1 MSEQLLLPAFENEIL
16 EINIEELYFSKE
28 VPPQL
33 LMGRKF
39 QVILASIKEV
49 GIIEPPVVT
58 VKNGKYL
65 LLDGHLR
72 VSALKQLGFS
82 TVSCLMSKDDEAFT
96 YNKHVNRLSNV
107 QEHKMIVKAI
117 ERGVTPERLAK
128 ALDFDVANIIR
139 KKNLLDGICAEA
151 AEILN
156 DKIISGSVFTYL
168 KKMKPQ
174 RQVEA
179 AYLMTDMG
187 NFSAKFARSIWL
199 ASSDKQLVNPIKRS
213 CTLDMEKLGR
223 LENEVSKIQGEYKIM
238 EDKYGNRLFQNL
250 IKSRGDS
257 AGSDQINTAFDRF
270 GVRVY
275 SGRRNFAFILAH
287 IKQPPYLHKQSPP
300 QAWKASEYLANI

>member
-16 EINIEELYFSKE
+16 EINIEELHFSKD

-117 ERGVTPERLAK
+117 
-128 ALDFDVANIIR
+128 
-139 KKNLLDGICAEA
+139 
-151 AEILN
+151 
-156 DKIISGSVFTYL
+156 
-168 KKMKPQ
+168 
-174 RQVEA
+174 
-179 AYLMTDMG
+179 
-187 NFSAKFARSIWL
+187 
-199 ASSDKQLVNPIKRS
+199 
-213 CTLDMEKLGR
+213 
-223 LENEVSKIQGEYKIM
+223 
-238 EDKYGNRLFQNL
+238 
-250 IKSRGDS
+250 
-257 AGSDQINTAFDRF
+257 
-270 GVRVY
+270 
-275 SGRRNFAFILAH
+275 
-287 IKQPPYLHKQSPP
+287 
-300 QAWKASEYLANI
+300 

>member
-1 MSEQLLLPAFENEIL
+1 
-16 EINIEELYFSKE
+16 
-28 VPPQL
+28 
-33 LMGRKF
+33 
-39 QVILASIKEV
+39 
-49 GIIEPPVVT
+49 
-58 VKNGKYL
+58 
-65 LLDGHLR
+65 
-72 VSALKQLGFS
+72 
-82 TVSCLMSKDDEAFT
+82 MSKDDEAFT

-187 NFSAKFARSIWL
+187 NFQRKIRSFHLAGKFWQTI
-199 ASSDKQLVNPIKRS
+199 
-213 CTLDMEKLGR
+213 G
-223 LENEVSKIQGEYKIM
+223 
-238 EDKYGNRLFQNL
+238 
-250 IKSRGDS
+250 KS
-257 AGSDQINTAFDRF
+257 
-270 GVRVY
+270 Y
-275 SGRRNFAFILAH
+275 
-287 IKQPPYLHKQSPP
+287 
-300 QAWKASEYLANI
+300 

>member
-16 EINIEELYFSKE
+16 EINIEELHFSKD

-187 NFSAKFARSIWL
+187 NFRAKFARSIWL

-238 EDKYGNRLFQNL
+238 EDKYGIDVLNL
-250 IKSRGDS
+250 TLVKGYIRSIFANSKVVGYLKAHEPEIYQQFASIVELDS
-257 AGSDQINTAFDRF
+257 INTDNDSLIQ
-270 GVRVY
+270 RVT
-275 SGRRNFAFILAH
+275 F
-287 IKQPPYLHKQSPP
+287 
-300 QAWKASEYLANI
+300 